1 MTERLETL
9 GEKPEGTQPPSEQFE
24 KIVELEAFKRQCPY
38 WQECVR
44 AKEILAGE
52 LEPIECGG
60 VTEQTCVRAYLK
72 HFTGNEAD
80 YP

>member
-1 MTERLETL
+1 MTERLETP
-9 GEKPEGTQPPSEQFE
+9 GEIPEGEQSPSEQFE
-24 KIVELEAFKRQCPY
+24 KIVKFEAFKQQCLY
-38 WQECVR
+38 WQECGR
-44 AKEILAGE
+44 AQKILAGE